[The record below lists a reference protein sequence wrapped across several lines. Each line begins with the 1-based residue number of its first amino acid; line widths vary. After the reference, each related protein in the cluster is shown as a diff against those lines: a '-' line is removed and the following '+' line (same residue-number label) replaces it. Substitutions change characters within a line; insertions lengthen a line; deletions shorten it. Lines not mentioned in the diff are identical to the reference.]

1 MGMIGL
7 YIINMA
13 TYMLLSLPVYLIIRY
28 IYRYKKE
35 IIFDIKHEIL
45 LGLFSIYVIGLASQT
60 IVPTLYFGTYSNTGE
75 FYFEI
80 LWTNDFSSVNLVP
93 FRTICTYL
101 GGLSPVSVLNIY
113 GNIFIF
119 APFGMFIPAIWVKH
133 NNLKSIILLGISI
146 SLFIEITQIFVGRSS
161 DIDDVIL
168 NAIGVV
174 IGFAFYR
181 VWNKIKTYNKRR

>member
-13 TYMLLSLPVYLIIRY
+13 TYMLLSLPMYMIIRY
-28 IYRYKKE
+28 IYRYKKK

-93 FRTICTYL
+93 FRTIFTYL
-101 GGLSPVSVLNIY
+101 GGASPVSVLNIY